1 MNKFKKQS
9 TNNNNYNYNHP
20 EQCIIINYYF
30 AEFEFT
36 FKSSRTFVGCYFFF
50 FSHRN
55 CKLIFRNYVVKKLI
69 KVLLKK
75 QKKKKQF
82 SIKLVYIFFC
92 CTHEKKN

>member
-36 FKSSRTFVGCYFFF
+36 FNSSRTFVRCYFFF
-50 FSHRN
+50 LAIEIAN
-55 CKLIFRNYVVKKLI
+55 
-69 KVLLKK
+69 
-75 QKKKKQF
+75 
-82 SIKLVYIFFC
+82 
-92 CTHEKKN
+92 